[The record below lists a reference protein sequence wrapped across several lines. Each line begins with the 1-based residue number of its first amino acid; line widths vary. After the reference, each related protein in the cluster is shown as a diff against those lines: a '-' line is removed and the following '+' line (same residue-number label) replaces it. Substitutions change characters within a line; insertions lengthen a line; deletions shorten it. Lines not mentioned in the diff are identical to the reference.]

1 MFIDYVALM
10 LVDLVIAM
18 ALVALYFAKY
28 INEDPKVVAPGFLL
42 AGFIGLVTGL
52 HMIYRWPL
60 PGSFNIAFG
69 ELSVMFGVLLIGA
82 AVAFLAGWDL
92 LSIGVYALLAGIAG
106 VVVGVRIFTLK
117 MTKEPLVSALG
128 FVATGV
134 TGILSLP
141 AYLTRKNPVIRI
153 LATLA
158 AVGAF
163 IIWAITGYASYWSH
177 LEGFAKWK
185 PLP

>member
-18 ALVALYFAKY
+18 VLVTLYFAKY
-28 INEDPKVVAPGFLL
+28 INENAKAVAPGFLL
-42 AGFIGLVTGL
+42 TGFIGLVTGL
-52 HMIYRWPL
+52 HMIFRWPL

-69 ELSVMFGVLLIGA
+69 ELAVLFGVLLIGT

-92 LSIGVYALLAGIAG
+92 LSIGVYAVLAGVAA
-106 VVVGVRIFTLK
+106 VVVGARIFALK
-117 MTKEPLVSALG
+117 MTKEPLISALG
-128 FVATGV
+128 FVATGA

-141 AYLTRKNPVIRI
+141 AYLTRKSRVLRI
-153 LATLA
+153 VAALA
-158 AVGAF
+158 ALGAA
-163 IIWAITGYASYWSH
+163 IVWAITGYASYWSH

-185 PLP
+185 PVP